1 VATERIDFIDGER
14 LVDAVVGGSEWV
26 ASKRIHLNEIN
37 VFPVPDGDTGTN
49 LTLTL
54 KAASDAVRPLRDRSL
69 GEVASALSRAVL
81 LGARG
86 NAGIILAQFIR
97 GFAREVQ
104 GVERLYPRGLADA
117 LAGSVE
123 GAYEAM
129 EEPVE
134 GTILTVIRESVDE
147 LKRLVESG
155 ETDYV
160 ALLGGMHGAAA
171 ASLERTPELLPVL
184 KEAGVVDAGGEG
196 YVDLIEGALR
206 QFTGEPIEAVL
217 DTLQGQPRLPHIKE
231 HDLKYRYC
239 TEFLL
244 EGPEVDVG
252 DLKVRMAGMGGSLV
266 VVGGAGLARVHI
278 HTNEP
283 EKVLSVAGEMGSIE
297 RRKIDDMREQHREFI
312 RTAVNR
318 AERGAAG
325 GGTTNGAVPEAST
338 GGGTTNGSMPEAST
352 GGGRIEGSMPEA
364 SSGGGR
370 TGGEGDAATGAER
383 GARRRRGQARDR
395 RRRSVRIVTDSTADL
410 PRGVAEDLGVT
421 VVPLIVNFEDGSF
434 RDGVDI
440 TGKAFFD
447 KLESAAVLPTTSQP
461 SPQNFV
467 DVYEELSWETRAIL
481 SIHISSG
488 ISGTVQSAAAAA
500 ARAGGVEVRVVDS
513 GLVCAPLGLVVEEV
527 ARAAQR
533 GAGLT
538 ELTTLASNL
547 SVRGRVL
554 FTVGSLDHLVR
565 GGRIGRAKAWAGK
578 LARVKP
584 ILTIEEGVIAPAGRA
599 HGDGGVLEKMI
610 ELAGPELAGGSGG
623 TLAVVSAGRADMVSR
638 LVDAFKDRFRF
649 DAVQVFELGAI
660 VGTHAGPGT
669 WGVSYL
675 RRRPAR

>member
-1 VATERIDFIDGER
+1 MATERIDFIDGER
-14 LVDAVVGGSEWV
+14 LVDAIVGGSEWV
-26 ASKRIHLNEIN
+26 ASKRVHLNEIN

-54 KAASDAVRPLRDRSL
+54 KAAAEAVRPMRDRSL
-69 GEVASALSRAVL
+69 GEVASALSRAL
-81 LGARG
+81 LVGARG
-86 NAGIILAQFIR
+86 NAGVILAQFIR

-104 GVERLYPRGLADA
+104 GIERLYPRGLADA
-117 LAGSVE
+117 LADSVE

-147 LKRLVESG
+147 LRGLVESG
-155 ETDYV
+155 ESDCV
-160 ALLGGMHGAAA
+160 ALLEGMHGAAA

-196 YVDLIEGALR
+196 YMDLLEGALR
-206 QFTGEPIEAVL
+206 RFRGESIEAVL
-217 DTLQGQPRLPHIKE
+217 DTLPEQPRLPQIQE
-231 HDLKYRYC
+231 RDLKYRYC

-283 EKVLSVAGEMGSIE
+283 EKVLAVAGEMGSIE
-297 RRKIDDMREQHREFI
+297 RRKVDDMREQHREFI
-312 RTAVNR
+312 RTALDR
-318 AERGAAG
+318 SDQGSAD
-325 GGTTNGAVPEAST
+325 GGTTDAAGPEVSSD
-338 GGGTTNGSMPEAST
+338 GGWTE
-352 GGGRIEGSMPEA
+352 E
-364 SSGGGR
+364 
-370 TGGEGDAATGAER
+370 EGDAPGGA
-383 GARRRRGQARDR
+383 GHAPRRRRGQARDR
-395 RRRSVRIVTDSTADL
+395 RRRSVRVVTDSTADL
-410 PRGVAEDLGVT
+410 PRDVAEDLGIT
-421 VVPLIVNFEDGSF
+421 VVPLLVNFESGSF

-440 TGKAFFD
+440 TGRAFFE
-447 KLESAAVLPTTSQP
+447 KLKSAATLPTTSQP
-461 SPQNFV
+461 SPQNFI

-488 ISGTVQSAAAAA
+488 ISGTVQSATAAAA
-500 ARAGGVEVRVVDS
+500 AVGGVEVKVVDS
-513 GLVCAPLGLVVEEV
+513 GLVCAPLGLVAEEV

-533 GAGLT
+533 GAGLA

-547 SVRGRVL
+547 SVRGRVF

-565 GGRIGRAKAWAGK
+565 GGRIGRAKAWVGK
-578 LARVKP
+578 LAHIKP
-584 ILTIEEGVIAPAGRA
+584 ILTIEDGVISPAGRA
-599 HGDGGVLEKMI
+599 HGDDGVLEKML
-610 ELAGPELAGGSGG
+610 ELAEPELAGGSGG
-623 TLAVVSAGRADMVSR
+623 TLAVVSAGSTGMESK

-649 DAVQVFELGAI
+649 DKVEVFELGAI

-669 WGVSYL
+669 WGVGYL